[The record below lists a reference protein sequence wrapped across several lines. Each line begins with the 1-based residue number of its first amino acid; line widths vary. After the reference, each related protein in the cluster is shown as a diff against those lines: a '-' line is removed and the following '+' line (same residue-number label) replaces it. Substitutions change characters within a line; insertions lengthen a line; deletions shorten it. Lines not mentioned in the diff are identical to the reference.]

1 MTGIDSCFLVDL
13 YWKDS
18 PRHAGA
24 VTLYESLASGDEQ
37 VLIYHNVFNEFIHV
51 MTDPRRFNS
60 PLTMREALDITDG
73 WSHLER
79 VTVVYADDMSFGRGM
94 LWLSQ
99 YGLGCNR
106 LNDTAMAACYIQN
119 GASRIITA
127 NGSDF
132 QHFDGLEAVAY

>member
-1 MTGIDSCFLVDL
+1 MTGIDSCFLIDL

-24 VTLYESLASGDEQ
+24 LALYESLASGDEQ
-37 VLIYHNVFNEFIHV
+37 ILIYHNVFNEFIHV
-51 MTDPRRFNS
+51 ITDPRRFNS
-60 PLTMREALDITDG
+60 PLTMREALDITDS

-79 VTVVYADDMSFGRGM
+79 VTVVYADDMSFGRET

-99 YGLGCNR
+99 YGLGRNR

-132 QHFDGLEAVAY
+132 AQFNALVVVAY

>member
-1 MTGIDSCFLVDL
+1 MTGIDSCFLIDL

-24 VTLYESLASGDEQ
+24 LALYESLASGDEQ

-51 MTDPRRFNS
+51 ITDARRFAC
-60 PLTMREALDITDG
+60 PFTMREALDITDG

-79 VTVVYADDMSFGRGM
+79 VTVVYPDDMSFGRET

-99 YGLGCNR
+99 FSLGRNR

-132 QHFDGLEAVAY
+132 AQFAGLEVLGY

>member
-1 MTGIDSCFLVDL
+1 MTGIDSCFLIDL

-24 VTLYESLASGDEQ
+24 LALYESFASGNEQ
-37 VLIYHNVFNEFIHV
+37 ILIYHNVFK
-51 MTDPRRFNS
+51 R
-60 PLTMREALDITDG
+60 
-73 WSHLER
+73 
-79 VTVVYADDMSFGRGM
+79 
-94 LWLSQ
+94 
-99 YGLGCNR
+99 NR

-132 QHFDGLEAVAY
+132 AQFAGLEVVEY